1 MKTYHFL
8 AGLPRSGNTLLSS
21 LLNQN
26 PLIHSSALSPVSSYL
41 FNIELLNITDETA
54 SQFTNKKSQ
63 YSVLNNII
71 HNFYSEQ
78 TEPIIIDR
86 NKNWGT
92 IPNFFYIQQ
101 HITPEPKII
110 FTVRPIIEILTSFIT
125 LANNNPWFDNEMQL
139 SNWVNKSYL
148 TQNDNRCDYLMRTN
162 GQIDSILGTINQ
174 IINPE
179 YKNNFCVI
187 QYNEIVNTPN
197 SAMEKI
203 YEFLGLPNYK
213 HDFNNIVKLE
223 KEDLSTSHLPNNLHD
238 IRPQLKK
245 VSQDPKEVLS
255 KYIIDKYS
263 NIGWEGL

>member
-41 FNIELLNITDETA
+41 FNIESLNISDETA
-54 SQFTNKKSQ
+54 SLFTNKKSQ

-71 HNFYSEQ
+71 NNFYSEQ

-86 NKNWGT
+86 NKSWGT

-110 FTVRPIIEILTSFIT
+110 FTVRPIIEILTSFIA
-125 LANNNPWFDNEMQL
+125 LADNDPWLDNLMK
-139 SNWVNKSYL
+139 SNNWVNKSYL
-148 TQNDNRCDYLMRTN
+148 TQNDNRCDYLMSAG
-162 GQIDSILGTINQ
+162 GQIDTILGTINQ
-174 IINPE
+174 IMNPE

-197 SAMEKI
+197 NAMEKI

-213 HDFNNIVKLE
+213 HNFNNIIKLE
-223 KEDLSTSHLPNNLHD
+223 KEDFSTTHLPNNLHD
-238 IRPQLKK
+238 IRPKLSK
-245 VSQDPKEVLS
+245 VSKKPEDVLS
-255 KYIIDKYS
+255 DYVLSKYS
-263 NIGWEGL
+263 NIGWGAL